1 MPSSI
6 SSSDSHLPA
15 VPWLQI
21 LSAAALLSF
30 AVATA
35 FEVRLADLG
44 YRPTARDSAARW
56 LAERARASRLGEQAL
71 ILIGASR
78 IQLGLDMDAL
88 REGTGLEPVMLALD
102 GSGSDP
108 VLEGLSRDPT
118 IRGTILVDYYD
129 HAVGVFGDAAEK
141 RQRLYEASA
150 IHAGFWQKP
159 AEYSEE
165 LLTRMLRER
174 LRIYADGATPIQSVQ
189 RRLLSSATSTQY
201 LVTRPDRSRVA
212 DYSLAQIPS
221 AYYRRAAR
229 MLGGE
234 AEQLNVRAP
243 GIEET
248 LSRQVASIA
257 PVDNTGF
264 LASARALADMS
275 ARIRSRGGNVV
286 FIAMPSSGM
295 VREIETRRRPYALFW
310 EPFMRLPGI
319 AGVHSAYEPELKGFT
334 CPDGSHLDMR
344 DRVAYTH
351 ALIGVLKRK
360 GLWKD

>member
-1 MPSSI
+1 VPSSI
-6 SSSDSHLPA
+6 SSSDCRLPA

-30 AVATA
+30 AVAAA
-35 FEVRLADLG
+35 FELRLADLG

-56 LAERARASRLGEQAL
+56 LAERARASQLGERAL
-71 ILIGASR
+71 ILVGASR

-129 HAVGVFGDAAEK
+129 HAVGVFGDTAEK
-141 RQRLYEASA
+141 RQRLYEASD
-150 IHAGFWQKP
+150 IHAGFWRKP
-159 AEYSEE
+159 AEHSEE
-165 LLTRMLRER
+165 ALTRMLRER
-174 LRIYADGATPIQSVQ
+174 LRIYADGATPLQSIQ
-189 RRLLSSATSTQY
+189 RRLLSSAASPQY

-212 DYSLAQIPS
+212 DYSRVQLPA
-221 AYYRRAAR
+221 AYHRRAAR

-234 AEQLNVRAP
+234 AERLDVLAP
-243 GIEET
+243 GVEEN
-248 LSRQVASIA
+248 LSRHVASIEA
-257 PVDNTGF
+257 VDNTEF
-264 LASARALADMS
+264 LSSARVLADMS
-275 ARIRSRGGNVV
+275 ARIHSRGGKVIFV
-286 FIAMPSSGM
+286 AMPSSGM
-295 VREIETRRRPYALFW
+295 VREIETRRRPYDSFW
-310 EPFMRLPGI
+310 EQFLQLPGI
-319 AGVHSAYEPELKGFT
+319 KGVHSAYEPELKGFT

-344 DRVAYTH
+344 DRAPYTH

-360 GLWKD
+360 GLWLG